1 MSQCS
6 QLTAP
11 ILYAIIY
18 PLVENLSNH
27 NSTLAEVAASFLS
40 NLPQRDREK
49 IQTEVHKFVRWL
61 GLYRRVADISPA
73 DVASYGE
80 QVTPSTA
87 KFVKSFLAFIQK
99 RGFATTNLAPHLR
112 AKKSSSKVVGFWQS
126 SQGQS
131 TLTAQGYAKLETEL
145 AGLKNQLS
153 KVIEELKKAAADKD
167 FRENAPL
174 DAAREQKAHIEGRIK
189 DLESTLKLAK
199 IMGEYQNTP
208 RIKIGDTVVLH
219 DLASSEEL
227 SYALVDPREANAIKG
242 KISVASPLGKVL
254 LDKEKGQTVEVA
266 APAGTFHYRIKDI
279 RHQ

>member
-1 MSQCS
+1 MSQRS

-27 NSTLAEVAASFLS
+27 NSTLAEIAASFLS

-61 GLYRRVADISPA
+61 GLYRRVEDISPA

-87 KFVKSFLAFIQK
+87 KFVKSFLAYIQK

-112 AKKSSSKVVGFWQS
+112 AKKASSKVVGFWQS

-227 SYALVDPREANAIKG
+227 NYALVDPREANAIKG

-254 LDKEKGQTVEVA
+254 LDKEKGQMVEVA
-266 APAGTFHYRIKDI
+266 APAGTFHYRIRDI
-279 RHQ
+279 YHQ

>member
-1 MSQCS
+1 M
-6 QLTAP
+6 TAP

-40 NLPQRDREK
+40 NLPQRDKEK

-61 GLYRRVADISPA
+61 GLYRRVADISPV
-73 DVASYGE
+73 DVASYGAH
-80 QVTPSTA
+80 VTPSTA
-87 KFVKSFLAFIQK
+87 KFVKSFLAYIQK
-99 RGFATTNLAPHLR
+99 RGFTTMNLAPHLR

-266 APAGTFHYRIKDI
+266 APAGTFHYRIEDI
-279 RHQ
+279 CHQ

>member
-1 MSQCS
+1 
-6 QLTAP
+6 LTAP

-80 QVTPSTA
+80 QVS
-87 KFVKSFLAFIQK
+87 
-99 RGFATTNLAPHLR
+99 
-112 AKKSSSKVVGFWQS
+112 
-126 SQGQS
+126 
-131 TLTAQGYAKLETEL
+131 YAKLETEL

-279 RHQ
+279 YHQ